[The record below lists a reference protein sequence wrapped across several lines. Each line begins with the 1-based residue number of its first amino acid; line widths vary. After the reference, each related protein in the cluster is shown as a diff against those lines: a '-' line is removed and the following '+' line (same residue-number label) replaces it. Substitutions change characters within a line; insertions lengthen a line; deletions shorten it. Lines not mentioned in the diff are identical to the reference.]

1 MLRVEGLPDFYVSV
15 TAVMERSCFGMSLEQ
30 LVCCTEPVR
39 AYSYPSSSSSRSSS
53 SALPSALLEIP
64 LSSPPSLAVPKE
76 LARLLNVLYGSEN
89 GNCLK
94 ERGLFSTS
102 GEADEVFISGRP
114 STNTGSD
121 FLACCGKVSA
131 IRLSLDRG
139 LSFPQACSVHS
150 YVEVLLAFL
159 SSLARPVIPTAVCP
173 TASVN

>member
-102 GEADEVFISGRP
+102 GETDEVIISGRP
-114 STNTGSD
+114 STVTGPDS
-121 FLACCGKVSA
+121 LAYCGKVSA

>member
-39 AYSYPSSSSSRSSS
+39 AYSYPSSSSRSSS

-102 GEADEVFISGRP
+102 GEADEVLISGRP
-114 STNTGSD
+114 SINTGSD